1 MDKDSKDIEASLEHT
16 ISVGEGAE
24 KRIVGARDVDE
35 ALKFLEANAGVVNF
49 EDVDEKR
56 LIRKVDLTLM
66 PLMFLC
72 YFLQYSDKTL
82 INYAV
87 RLPCLLHHVH
97 LLIRDRASWAS

>member
-1 MDKDSKDIEASLEHT
+1 MGKDIKANIDRT
-16 ISVGEGAE
+16 VSVGEGTE
-24 KRIVGARDVDE
+24 KRIVDVRDVDE
-35 ALKFLEANAGVVNF
+35 ALKFLEANASSINL

-56 LIRKVDLTLM
+56 LMWKVDLTLM

-87 RLPCLLHHVH
+87 WTGS
-97 LLIRDRASWAS
+97 D